1 MRCATIATSA
11 QMRRMLACRAV
22 SASSQRTYVS
32 APWIHLF
39 TLAFILKYIETK
51 RMCPFQNCVC
61 DFRNFGNR
69 LHLTTSCHWEVY
81 CLNIELRLFPALS
94 PPPPTEACVIGMAC
108 TNRSAVPW
116 MNWTHL
122 LIKFAWTNFNSTFQI
137 FFGNDWLTNEIYNR
151 IHKSGNTYLENI
163 SRDVHKSI

>member
-81 CLNIELRLFPALS
+81 CLNIELRLFPAPS
-94 PPPPTEACVIGMAC
+94 PPPPLKPASLAWHALTYQLCRE
-108 TNRSAVPW
+108 
-116 MNWTHL
+116 WTHL

-151 IHKSGNTYLENI
+151 IHKSGNT
-163 SRDVHKSI
+163 

>member
-1 MRCATIATSA
+1 MTFCNSDGRLRGNGASYYCKLHFLRCATIATSA

-39 TLAFILKYIETK
+39 TLAFVLKYIETK

-108 TNRSAVPW
+108 TNRSAVP
-116 MNWTHL
+116 
-122 LIKFAWTNFNSTFQI
+122 
-137 FFGNDWLTNEIYNR
+137 
-151 IHKSGNTYLENI
+151 
-163 SRDVHKSI
+163 

>member
-22 SASSQRTYVS
+22 SASEDIRFGPLDPFIYAGIHSQ
-32 APWIHLF
+32 IHWNQECVLF
-39 TLAFILKYIETK
+39 TT
-51 RMCPFQNCVC
+51 VC

-151 IHKSGNTYLENI
+151 IHKSGNT
-163 SRDVHKSI
+163 